1 MRRLS
6 MVLVLAL
13 AAVVWPAASA
23 AAHAGTAAPA
33 AAGSLEADFNNDG
46 FADLAVGAPFEDIG
60 AIEGA
65 GAVNVLYGGAGGL
78 GAAGNQQFW
87 QGAGGVAGTAEPG
100 DGFGFALAAGDFN
113 NDGFA
118 DLAVGVSFEDIGAIA
133 AAGAVNVLYGAAG
146 GLSGTGSQLFRQGAG
161 GVGGSAEELDEFAR
175 TLSAGDF
182 NNDGFADLAVGV
194 PFEDIGAIEVAGAV
208 NVLYGAAGGLSGTG
222 SQAFWQAFGGVGGGL
237 KDFDRFGW
245 ALASGDFN
253 NDGFADLAVGV
264 PGEAIGAIEVAGA
277 VNVLYGAAGGLTGT
291 GSQLFGQDTGGVA
304 GTAEPGD
311 EFGSAL
317 AAGDFNNDG
326 FADLAVGVSF
336 EAIGATEGAGAVNVL
351 YGAAGGLTG
360 TGSQLFWQG
369 AGGVGGIAESF
380 DQFGFALSA
389 GDFNNDGFADLAVGV
404 PFEDIGGTQV
414 AGAVNVLYGAAGGL
428 SAAGNQQF
436 WQGAG
441 GVAGVAE
448 DFDAFGFALSAGDF
462 NNNGSA
468 DLAVGVPFEDIGAI
482 AEAGAVNVLYGA
494 AGGLSAAGNQQFWQ
508 GAGGVAGVAEDFD
521 VFGFALVG
529 SDQPTGPTASSS
541 SSQSKTPDMTPSW
554 TADPKAR
561 PVDPTH

>member
-1 MRRLS
+1 MRRLP

-13 AAVVWPAASA
+13 AAVVWPAVSV
-23 AAHAGTAAPA
+23 AAHAGTVAPA
-33 AAGSLEADFNNDG
+33 AAGSLEADFNDDG

-78 GAAGNQQFW
+78 SAAGNQQFR
-87 QGAGGVAGTAEPG
+87 QGAGGVVGTAEQG

-118 DLAVGVSFEDIGAIA
+118 DLAVGVPFEAIGATRG
-133 AAGAVNVLYGAAG
+133 AGAVNVLYGAAG
-146 GLSGTGSQLFRQGAG
+146 GLTGTGSQLFRQGAG
-161 GVGGSAEELDEFAR
+161 GVGGSAEELDEFGR

-194 PFEDIGAIEVAGAV
+194 PFEDIGAIPEAGAI
-208 NVLYGAAGGLSGTG
+208 NVLYGTAGGLSGTG
-222 SQAFWQAFGGVGGGL
+222 SQGFWQAAGGVPGGL

-245 ALASGDFN
+245 ALSAGDFN

-264 PGEAIGAIEVAGA
+264 PGEAIGAIA
-277 VNVLYGAAGGLTGT
+277 
-291 GSQLFGQDTGGVA
+291 
-304 GTAEPGD
+304 
-311 EFGSAL
+311 
-317 AAGDFNNDG
+317 
-326 FADLAVGVSF
+326 
-336 EAIGATEGAGAVNVL
+336 GAGAVNVL
-351 YGAAGGLTG
+351 HGAAGGLTG

-369 AGGVGGIAESF
+369 AGGVGGIAEDF

-389 GDFNNDGFADLAVGV
+389 GDFNNNGSADLAVGV
-404 PFEDIGGTQV
+404 PFEDIGTIEV

-441 GVAGVAE
+441 GVAGIAE
-448 DFDAFGFALSAGDF
+448 DFDAFGFAVSAGDF
-462 NNNGSA
+462 NNNGFA

-508 GAGGVAGVAEDFD
+508 GAGGVAGIAEDFD
-521 VFGFALVG
+521 VFGWALVG

-554 TADPKAR
+554 TADPTAR
-561 PVDPTH
+561 PVEPTHKAPVPRG

>member
-46 FADLAVGAPFEDIG
+46 FADLAVGVPFEDIG

-87 QGAGGVAGTAEPG
+87 QGAGGVAGTAEQG

-113 NDGFA
+113 NDGF
-118 DLAVGVSFEDIGAIA
+118 
-133 AAGAVNVLYGAAG
+133 
-146 GLSGTGSQLFRQGAG
+146 
-161 GVGGSAEELDEFAR
+161 
-175 TLSAGDF
+175 
-182 NNDGFADLAVGV
+182 
-194 PFEDIGAIEVAGAV
+194 
-208 NVLYGAAGGLSGTG
+208 
-222 SQAFWQAFGGVGGGL
+222 
-237 KDFDRFGW
+237 
-245 ALASGDFN
+245 
-253 NDGFADLAVGV
+253 
-264 PGEAIGAIEVAGA
+264 
-277 VNVLYGAAGGLTGT
+277 
-291 GSQLFGQDTGGVA
+291 
-304 GTAEPGD
+304 
-311 EFGSAL
+311 
-317 AAGDFNNDG
+317 
-326 FADLAVGVSF
+326 
-336 EAIGATEGAGAVNVL
+336 
-351 YGAAGGLTG
+351 
-360 TGSQLFWQG
+360 
-369 AGGVGGIAESF
+369 
-380 DQFGFALSA
+380 
-389 GDFNNDGFADLAVGV
+389 
-404 PFEDIGGTQV
+404 
-414 AGAVNVLYGAAGGL
+414 
-428 SAAGNQQF
+428 
-436 WQGAG
+436 
-441 GVAGVAE
+441 
-448 DFDAFGFALSAGDF
+448 
-462 NNNGSA
+462 A